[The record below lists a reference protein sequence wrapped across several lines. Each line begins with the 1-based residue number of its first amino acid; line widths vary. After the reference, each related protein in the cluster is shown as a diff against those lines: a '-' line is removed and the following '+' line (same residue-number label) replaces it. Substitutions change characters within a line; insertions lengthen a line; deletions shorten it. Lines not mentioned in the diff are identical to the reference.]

1 MYPMPSALTLELLAW
16 VDGSDRSYGEAMEA
30 WRSTCPRHPV
40 WDDAVLEG
48 LIRVDSASARP
59 MRERRVVLTARG
71 QAALAAHPGGVRPVA
86 EREPTG

>member
-16 VDGSDRSYGEAMEA
+16 LDGRERSYGEAIEA

-48 LIRVDSASARP
+48 LIRTEDAGGRP

-71 QAALAAHPGGVRPVA
+71 RAALAGHRGGARPVA
-86 EREPTG
+86 EREPAG